1 MTGTIVILDWSSQA
15 PYPLYR
21 SMLVKEPLVI
31 RPNSNLLIS
40 PNRDP
45 HPLWR
50 KLSLVLTILFANV
63 MLFVSGME
71 YFRRITR
78 NYIFFQLSSTSYRVL
93 MVELLPEKSIDW
105 DVLACL
111 YQEFGKGTKYCSLT
125 SL

>member
-1 MTGTIVILDWSSQA
+1 MTGIIVNLDWSSQA
-15 PYPLYR
+15 SYPLYR

-50 KLSLVLTILFANV
+50 KLSLVLTILFANRLGYGV
-63 MLFVSGME
+63 LPK
-71 YFRRITR
+71 
-78 NYIFFQLSSTSYRVL
+78 NNQKLHLLSIKQYDRAL

-105 DVLACL
+105 EVLACL
-111 YQEFGKGTKYCSLT
+111 SQEFGKGTKYCSLT